1 MQQHIPVTASKRR
14 VYLASS
20 WRNTFHSEVY
30 AALVQAGHSV
40 YNFKH
45 KADVE
50 TCDPRIPQPTAFAWS
65 ELDPEWK
72 SWTPRRYRELLSHH
86 PRAAQGYVAD
96 HRAMEWA
103 DTCVLLLPCGR
114 SAHIEAGYMKG
125 RGKHLIILFPQE
137 NTPDFEPD
145 LMYLGAD
152 CICIGVEEAIG
163 ALANEF

>member
-1 MQQHIPVTASKRR
+1 MNQQLQVTAHKRR
-14 VYLASS
+14 IYLASS
-20 WRNTFHSEVY
+20 WRNTFHSRFYEAIVG
-30 AALVQAGHSV
+30 AGHTV

-45 KADVE
+45 K
-50 TCDPRIPQPTAFAWS
+50 CDSTICDQRIPQPTAFSWA

-72 SWTPRRYRELLSHH
+72 SWTPRRYRELLNHH
-86 PRAAQGYVAD
+86 PRAAQGYVSD

-114 SAHIEAGYMKG
+114 SAHIEASYMKG
-125 RGKHLIILFPQE
+125 RGKHLIICFPEE

-152 CICIGVEEAIG
+152 CIVIGENELVG